1 MPTEVKGAVALRKA
15 LRQFEP
21 DLAKETTKEIASFL
35 KPVVK
40 QAKGFAPS
48 NDQVPSGWVKRPNA
62 GGRWAARSYDAAEVR
77 RGITFKSTPSK
88 PNRNGFRSLATI
100 FNKSAAGAIYET
112 AGRKSGIEGNFTP
125 KLPKA
130 YDLKGNNPKNRGRVI
145 FKAVEEDQ
153 GEARKHIIQA
163 IEKAAAKL
171 NSRSK

>member
-48 NDQVPSGWVKRPNA
+48 NDAVPSGWLKRPNA
-62 GGRWAARSYDAAEVR
+62 TGRWANRSYDQAEVR
-77 RGITFKSTPSK
+77 RGITYKSTPSK
-88 PNRNGFRSLATI
+88 ANRNGFRALASI
-100 FNKSAAGAIYET
+100 LNKSAAGAIYET
-112 AGRKSGIEGNFTP
+112 AGRKSGISGNFTP
-125 KLPKA
+125 RLGGQ
-130 YDLKGNNPKNRGRVI
+130 LKGKGQKQTGRVI
-145 FKAVEEDQ
+145 FRAYLEDEGKARGHVI
-153 GEARKHIIQA
+153 KA